1 MFILFGLFTFLPLAT
16 KLEKHMIDFLGVS
29 VRDLVPLPDE
39 LLDECFILK
48 KLSGKKI
55 VALDIHGE
63 LEESEFLVFFL

>member
-1 MFILFGLFTFLPLAT
+1 LAT
-16 KLEKHMIDFLGVS
+16 KLEKHMIDFLGVF

-55 VALDIHGE
+55 AALDIHGE